1 MRKILEENQL
11 KANKNIQNY
20 IKYPNFKVKHVI
32 YFPLYFWYLREEKY
46 TELWKVIQVVGCPF
60 GPG

>member
-1 MRKILEENQL
+1 MRKILEEKQL

-32 YFPLYFWYLREEKY
+32 FFLS
-46 TELWKVIQVVGCPF
+46 TF
-60 GPG
+60 GI